1 MPFHHF
7 LTKNEK
13 MTTLC
18 TFLSIKDLSGKKIKI
33 KDWSVTKKNKIE
45 DLWSNFVSL
54 KLVPFIYTE
63 KEELVSMIGKFLET

>member
-1 MPFHHF
+1 ME
-7 LTKNEK
+7 KN
-13 MTTLC
+13 
-18 TFLSIKDLSGKKIKI
+18 KDKGLKCYK
-33 KDWSVTKKNKIE
+33 KKNKIK

>member
-1 MPFHHF
+1 MHIFKHKG
-7 LTKNEK
+7 LKWKKN
-13 MTTLC
+13 
-18 TFLSIKDLSGKKIKI
+18 KDKGLKCY
-33 KDWSVTKKNKIE
+33 KKNKIK